1 MFDSPPIKA
10 AEDEPED
17 KENASPS
24 RNQDE
29 DEDEDEVDDD
39 EDEVDDDD
47 LFGLCPLKKHT
58 VRRIVADEEDENE
71 DATVPSKDENVPPLV
86 LLSNSTPSKTM
97 TNRLGRQVF
106 HLMLMFNSS
115 TESLVDGSAEKEPKA
130 GDMGDGFDMTDA
142 DAETEIEGDGF
153 TQLFVLDSKPAGFH
167 ALRRREALDDM
178 DPESQKLLPR
188 ADLSTHEMQKE
199 DTIFGQHQIVRAVI
213 ERKERQKALQA
224 PAKKYLNEDG
234 VDDSQAQ
241 RTEEKDK
248 EKEKQM
254 REFVQDQADE
264 SNEDKIIG
272 FGDVREDEN
281 DDLYSISLSSLAL
294 ALVVLSSSLG
304 LSLIVRKI

>member
-1 MFDSPPIKA
+1 MPHPPPIGRSFLKA

-58 VRRIVADEEDENE
+58 VQRSSPRSPIKLDAFEDDDE
-71 DATVPSKDENVPPLV
+71 PPRPAGL
-86 LLSNSTPSKTM
+86 PFGGAGGK
-97 TNRLGRQVF
+97 
-106 HLMLMFNSS
+106 MLMFNSS